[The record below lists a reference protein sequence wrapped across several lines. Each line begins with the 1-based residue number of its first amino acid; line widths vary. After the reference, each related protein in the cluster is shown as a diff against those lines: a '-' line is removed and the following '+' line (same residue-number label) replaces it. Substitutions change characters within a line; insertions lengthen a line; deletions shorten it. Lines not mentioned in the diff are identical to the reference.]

1 MTELSPAPI
10 ASSPGLGTRLK
21 LYVRSI
27 AMRLVAMTAILIVAT
42 VTILVWQWTSTERD
56 LLYAN
61 RRIDA
66 MATATTIAHTIMNEI
81 DDANWTQVRNNI
93 HLVMRDNPNIAYIAI
108 HSDRFNQRIVAAAP
122 FDLTDQYVPDVIPVA
137 VSRDAVIAQTTIVAE
152 APLLRDVE
160 FLEAGHETVT
170 IRAHRGEPM
179 IEAAAP
185 IRIVSGGKIG
195 TVRVGISLAIVHRAV
210 ANAVRKAVTFGGL
223 ALVIALIGAFFVAR
237 QLSRPI
243 QRLAADAHTIQ
254 SGHLSHRATVDRRD
268 ELGAL
273 AKAFNDMAGDLEKS
287 FGKLRKTNA
296 AFERFVP
303 RKFLTVIAPEG
314 IENIVVGTGAHRRVS
329 VLFTDLRGFTSF
341 SEDMSPLDVFRLL
354 NEYLARMGG
363 VIDAQ
368 GGFVD
373 KYIGDAIMALFDDEH
388 TDGVVRAVVG
398 MRAALHAFNAE
409 RVARG
414 LSTIEAGIGV
424 HGGEV
429 VMGTIG
435 FASKIESTVIGDA
448 VNVAS
453 RVESMTKDHG
463 VHVLITGE
471 IVARLKDRS
480 AFKLRSVAAG
490 VVVRGRDEPIDL
502 YTIDDAHEPP
512 ALAAS

>member
-1 MTELSPAPI
+1 VTTLA
-10 ASSPGLGTRLK
+10 AKLR

-27 AMRLVAMTAILIVAT
+27 AMKLVVMTTLLIVAT
-42 VTILVWQWTSTERD
+42 IAILVWQWTSTERD
-56 LLYAN
+56 LLYSN
-61 RRIDA
+61 KRVDA
-66 MATATTIAHTIMNEI
+66 MATATTVAHTIMNEI

-93 HLVMRDNPNIAYIAI
+93 HLVVRDDPDIAYIII

-122 FDLTDQYVPDVIPVA
+122 SELTDQYVPDIIPLAITRAAIVT
-137 VSRDAVIAQTTIVAE
+137 QTAITTE
-152 APLLRDVE
+152 GPLLRDLEFVE
-160 FLEAGHETVT
+160 PGGQLASV
-170 IRAHRGEPM
+170 RARRGEPV

-195 TVRVGISLAIVHRAV
+195 TVRVGISLSVVHRAF
-210 ANAVRKAVTFGGL
+210 ATALRKAIMFGG
-223 ALVIALIGAFFVAR
+223 IALLIALFGTFFVAR

-243 QRLAADAHTIQ
+243 QRLASDAHTIQ
-254 SGHLSHRATVDRRD
+254 SGQLSHRATVDRRD
-268 ELGAL
+268 ELGEL
-273 AKAFNDMAGDLEKS
+273 ATAFNDMAGDLEQS
-287 FGKLRKTNA
+287 FGKLRRTNA

-329 VLFTDLRGFTSF
+329 VLFTDLRGFTSL
-341 SEDMSPLDVFRLL
+341 SEGLSPLDVFRLL

-363 VIDAQ
+363 VIDAE

-388 TDGVVRAVVG
+388 TDGAVRAVVG
-398 MRAALHAFNAE
+398 MRTALRAFNAE
-409 RVARG
+409 RVALG
-414 LSTIEAGIGV
+414 LPAIEAGIGV

-463 VHVLITGE
+463 VHVLLTGE
-471 IVARLKDRS
+471 IVARLQDRA
-480 AFKLRSVAAG
+480 AFQLRAVATA
-490 VVVRGRDEPIDL
+490 VRVRGRDEPIDL
-502 YTIDDAHEPP
+502 YTIDDSSAELT
-512 ALAAS
+512 AGS